1 MLKFLRRTTIVL
13 AVLVVAAFIYR
24 HEFNGAFPWD
34 GFLFLRDTTPL
45 TTQDPDTPT
54 GDATSR
60 PDPSRDFAYAQ
71 LSSADERSLY
81 VVLLSGLKGHTETIS
96 FNPSP
101 STSVKNAVDAVLAD
115 HPELF
120 WTEGAYT
127 YTGTSNTTVTSISP
141 DYTLDEQTSTQL
153 TAQVEEA
160 ADGFLETLDP
170 DAGEL
175 DRTMAIHDHLVESTV
190 YDISEYRSVSVPN
203 DHDDYSIVGPL
214 INGRAV
220 CQGYSKT
227 FQYLM
232 QRDGLFCAYVS
243 GTATNELGTQT
254 HAWNMV
260 RIDGVYS
267 YVDCTFDDPIVDDGS
282 VQTLSHDFFCVG
294 SDLLLDD
301 HEPTYPPNLPT
312 CETIP
317 S

>member
-1 MLKFLRRTTIVL
+1 MLKFLRYTTIVL
-13 AVLVVAAFIYR
+13 AVLVVAAIVYR
-24 HEFNGAFPWD
+24 HEFNGSFPWD
-34 GFLFLRDTTPL
+34 GFLFSRDTTPL
-45 TTQDPDTPT
+45 TTQNPDTFV
-54 GDATSR
+54 GDPASR
-60 PDPSRDFAYAQ
+60 PDPERDFAYAQ
-71 LSSADERSLY
+71 LASPEERSLY
-81 VVLLSGLKGHTETIS
+81 VVLLSGLKGHAETIS

-101 STSVKNAVDAVLAD
+101 STAVKNAVDAVLAD

-127 YTGTSNTTVTSISP
+127 YTGISNTTVTSISP

-153 TAQVEEA
+153 NAQLEKTA
-160 ADGFLETLDP
+160 DDFLATLDP
-170 DAGEL
+170 DASEF
-175 DRTMAIHDHLVESTV
+175 DRTMAIHDHLVDSTA
-190 YDISEYRSVSVPN
+190 YDLAEYHAVSVPN

-220 CQGYSKT
+220 CQGYSKA

-232 QRDGLFCAYVS
+232 QRDDRFCTYVS

-282 VQTLSHDFFCVG
+282 VQTLSYNFFCVG

-301 HEPTYPPNLPT
+301 HTPAYPPNLPP
-312 CETIP
+312 CETLT